1 MPHVIHHPHPAQ
13 QIRRH
18 TALYV
23 LIAIAVLVAVILT
36 LSLVPAI
43 TVREPVA
50 IPITGNSAF
59 PDYAQR
65 HPELIMPMNV
75 PVDSTDYFF
84 RHPEFSYPANTD
96 DATDYFF
103 RHP

>member
-13 QIRRH
+13 VHHH
-18 TALYV
+18 TTLYI
-23 LIAIAVLVAVILT
+23 LITMAVLVTVILAI
-36 LSLVPAI
+36 SLVPVI
-43 TVREPVA
+43 TVRDTVA

-65 HPELIMPMNV
+65 HPELTMPMNI
-75 PVDSTDYFF
+75 PVDTTDYFF
-84 RHPEFSYPANTD
+84 RHSEFGYPANTD